1 MPRFAAAEA
10 ITQDAKEQF
19 MSDLKIA
26 LLGTPY
32 VEHLG
37 HQLVF
42 RDRKTLALLAF
53 LATEGNMQKRQK
65 LARFFWPESDAA
77 HGRTALR
84 LTLLHLRQALEEGA
98 FPGHQTHLIVTHD
111 SLGCDITS
119 GIELD
124 LHALETAYGLT
135 RKSPSAETMSAEARE
150 TMIAHLRNAAAL
162 YRGDF
167 LEDLT
172 LRDTINF
179 DNWVGRQ
186 RQYWSNRIERI
197 FDRLTQLQST
207 QGAFEQAIVT
217 AERWRSLDPLNEE
230 MYFRLMQLHLALGN
244 RITAL
249 KIYET
254 CVEILLTELH
264 AKPSP
269 KLLALAERI
278 RNAATS
284 YENKRHTPDGQSE
297 SGSRPSLH
305 VPFVGR
311 GAEFS
316 QLMALHKLASSG
328 KPQVVMI
335 EGEAGIGKSR
345 LATAFLDWTRVQ
357 GAEVLMG
364 KAYKTHRRLSYQP
377 LLDALRTWVER
388 EPHLHQFLSIPW
400 LAELSRLLPEL
411 RERYPD
417 LPLPT
422 IDETFAPARLLEAL
436 ARLGQACAA
445 QKPLLIFVDDIQWTD
460 EATLDT
466 LHYLFKHW
474 TERATPTLLLLVRRT
489 ETRSLEPWLA
499 EGLAMLKS
507 VASLS
512 RLELGPLSSQALL
525 QIVRSFSQE
534 EEKQGERLPLSIEPF
549 LQQHRVASST
559 LSPERFSDW
568 LFAETR
574 GQPFYTVALLEAL
587 LERGSLVPRQIQGK
601 RWVFEAQTSLLQPER
616 HGRLL
621 PANIHE
627 MIQSRMIRL
636 SPAARELLAAG
647 AVLDHDFSFEQL
659 CQIAHLSTKDGLA
672 ALDEAMESLLLHE
685 SHREFE
691 KRRDTT
697 YVFAHDKI
705 REVVYIKAGEAR
717 RRIFHRRA
725 LELLEQA
732 GVSAAELAY
741 HALASGATEAAFHW
755 SITAGDETSKVFAVR
770 DAIGHYEQAR
780 LLIAERGIQAPAAVI
795 AHLFTRLG
803 RAHEHLNNS
812 KAAQA
817 IYQTML
823 ETARKLQ
830 DPVME
835 CAALNRLAV
844 LLSED
849 FSQLESAMA
858 LLQEALEVAE
868 HHHDRAGLAETQWS
882 LARVYYYILNLEA
895 SLVHGK
901 QAYAL
906 ARELGQQGLIAKSLN
921 VLAYTTRALGQ
932 WEEAAAI
939 AGEARQLSAV
949 QGDRMMEA
957 DSLSRIADACI
968 NCGRPHEGVEAARLA
983 YTISLEIEHPWGQ
996 ANSGYQLVRGL
1007 VETGAYEEALTIA
1020 LQSTAVART
1029 LTFNILLF
1037 VNLVTLGQAYQA
1049 LLLPEKALQVH
1060 LEGLE
1065 VSKKVPSQ
1073 RYMGLSFSLLCV
1085 DSALVGDWEAASGYA
1100 REVLTSRDPQ
1110 VVVCPEV
1117 PRWPETEALLRIGS
1131 AEQAAEA
1138 LSAFHKRFGTN
1149 KRCHL
1154 TYLRAQAV
1162 LTQSQG
1168 AYEQARAYLQEAIAE
1183 ASALGLPGE
1192 LWQAEIALGHLHLTC
1207 KEHEQATQAFVRAS
1221 AILEQLARDI
1231 ASDELRAHFLARITT
1246 QEIVPAV
1253 TRALHG

>member
-1 MPRFAAAEA
+1 
-10 ITQDAKEQF
+10 

-65 LARFFWPESDAA
+65 LARLFWPESDAA

-84 LTLLHLRQALEEGA
+84 LTLLHLRHALEEDSL
-98 FPGHQTHLIVTHD
+98 PGHQAHLIVTHD
-111 SLGCDITS
+111 SLGFDTTP

-124 LHALETAYGLT
+124 LHAIETAYSLT
-135 RKSPSAETMSAEARE
+135 QKLPLAETMQGEARQ
-150 TMIAHLRNAAAL
+150 TMIAHLQNAVAL

-172 LRDTINF
+172 LRNTIDF
-179 DNWVGRQ
+179 DNWMGRQ
-186 RQYWSNRIERI
+186 RQYWSNRIEWI
-197 FDRLTQLQST
+197 FDQLSQLQST
-207 QGAFEQAIVT
+207 QGAFEQAIAT

-230 MYFRLMQLHLALGN
+230 MYLRLMQLHLALGN
-244 RITAL
+244 RIAAL

-254 CVEILLTELH
+254 CVDILLTELH
-264 AKPSP
+264 ARPSP

-278 RNAATS
+278 RNASTLHEHRS
-284 YENKRHTPDGQSE
+284 HMPDRQSE

-316 QLMALHKLASSG
+316 QLMAFYERASSG

-345 LATAFLDWTRVQ
+345 LATTFLDWARVQ

-364 KAYKTHRRLSYQP
+364 RAYKTHRRLSYQP
-377 LLDALRTWVER
+377 LLDALRAWVER
-388 EPHLHQFLSIPW
+388 EPHLHQFLSTPW

-417 LPLPT
+417 LPPPT
-422 IDETFAPARLLEAL
+422 IDDTFASARLLEAL
-436 ARLGQACAA
+436 TRLGQACAT
-445 QKPLLIFVDDIQWTD
+445 QKPLLIFVDDIQWMD

-474 TERATPTLLLLVRRT
+474 TERATPALLLLVRRT
-489 ETRSLEPWLA
+489 ETRSVEPWLA

-507 VASLS
+507 VAPLS

-534 EEKQGERLPLSIEPF
+534 EVQGERLPLSIEPF
-549 LQQHRVASST
+549 LQQNRVARSI
-559 LSPERFSDW
+559 LSPERFSNW

-601 RWVFEAQTSLLQPER
+601 GWIFEAQTSLLQPDR
-616 HGRLL
+616 HGKLL
-621 PANIHE
+621 PANVHE
-627 MIQSRMIRL
+627 MIQSRMVRL

-659 CQIAHLSTKDGLA
+659 CQIAHLSTKDGLS
-672 ALDEAMESLLLHE
+672 ALDKAMESLLLRE
-685 SHREFE
+685 SHKVSE
-691 KRRDTT
+691 KRRDTA

-705 REVVYIKAGEAR
+705 REVVYIEAGEAR
-717 RRIFHRRA
+717 RRIFHSRA
-725 LELLEQA
+725 LELLERA

-741 HALASGATEAAFHW
+741 HALASGATEAAFRW
-755 SITAGDETSKVFAVR
+755 SVAAGDETSKVFAVR

-780 LLIAERGIQAPAAVI
+780 LLIAECGIQAPAAILV
-795 AHLFTRLG
+795 HLFTQLG
-803 RAHEHLNNS
+803 RAHEHRNNFN
-812 KAAQA
+812 AAQT

-830 DPVME
+830 VPVME
-835 CAALNRLAV
+835 CAALNHLAV

-849 FSQLESAMA
+849 FSQLENVMA
-858 LLQEALEVAE
+858 LLQEALEAAE
-868 HHHDRAGLAETQWS
+868 RHHDQEGLAETQWS
-882 LARVYYYILNLEA
+882 LARVYYYILNLET
-895 SLVHGK
+895 SLAHGK

-906 ARELGQQGLIAKSLN
+906 ARELGRQDLVTKSLN

-939 AGEARQLSAV
+939 AEEARQLSAA

-957 DSLSRIADACI
+957 DSLSRIADAYI
-968 NCGRPHEGVEAARLA
+968 NCGRPREGVEAARLA
-983 YTISLEIEHPWGQ
+983 YTITLEIEHPWGQ

-1049 LLLPEKALQVH
+1049 LLLPEKALQAH

-1065 VSKKVPSQ
+1065 VSKMVPSQ

-1085 DSALVGDWEAASGYA
+1085 DSALAGDWEAASSYA
-1100 REVLTSRDPQ
+1100 QQMLMIRDPQ
-1110 VVVCPEV
+1110 VVVSPEV
-1117 PRWPETEALLRIGS
+1117 PRWPETEALLRAGF
-1131 AEQAAEA
+1131 AEQATEA
-1138 LSAFHKRFGTN
+1138 LRAFYERFGTN
-1149 KRCHL
+1149 KRCHI
-1154 TYLRAQAV
+1154 TFLRAQTV
-1162 LTQSQG
+1162 LAQARG
-1168 AYEQARAYLQEAIAE
+1168 EHEQARAYLQEAIAE
-1183 ASALGLPGE
+1183 ADALGLPGE
-1192 LWQAEIALGHLHLTC
+1192 LWQAEVALGRLHLTC
-1207 KEHEQATQAFVRAS
+1207 KEHEQATQAFIRAS
-1221 AILEQLARDI
+1221 VILEKLAREI
-1231 ASDELRAHFLARITT
+1231 TSDELRSHFLARITSRET
-1246 QEIVPAV
+1246 MLAA
-1253 TRALHG
+1253 TRALP